1 MIPVT
6 SVKLMRDADEKAMR
20 NGKAQSELMM
30 QAARSLKAHIPAEG
44 SVAIVCGGGNNG
56 GDGLALAVQL
66 AAENRQATVYM
77 TQESKT
83 DCSKHFASMLKN
95 TCISVIPFTPESSLQ
110 GFATVVD
117 CIFGTGFHGTVSGN
131 SAAAIKAVN
140 RSGAFVISADINS
153 GLNGDTG
160 IAENDCVVS
169 SVTVSMGAF
178 KTGHFLSQAKDFI
191 KKLVYADIGVYPEA
205 CAYLTEKADLKNIF
219 PPRRNFSNKS
229 DYGYTAL
236 IGGSRE
242 YSGAAKLSALA
253 LSSLKSG
260 AGVCRLALP
269 ESLVPAAAPYML
281 ESTLFP
287 VPDKNGAMLYNEKN
301 MNSLLKGVR
310 SVAVGMG
317 MGQKGDNDKILRHI
331 LKQQNLIVTVDAD
344 ALNTIARTPD
354 IMKTRKAETVFTPHL
369 GEFSRLTGRSVNEIL
384 SDPLFV
390 AANYAAQTKVTLLL
404 KGTTTIVTDGKE
416 TYLINTG
423 TPAMSTGGSGDVLSG
438 VAAGILGN
446 STLKGSTALKI
457 AAAAWICGK
466 AGEYA
471 AAELGE
477 NSALPS
483 DTIRYIPDVIHAAL
497 GR

>member
-1 MIPVT
+1 
-6 SVKLMRDADEKAMR
+6 MREADEKAMQ
-20 NGKAQSELMM
+20 NGKAQSELMTE
-30 QAARSLKAHIPAEG
+30 AARSLKAHIPAEG

-83 DCSKHFASMLKN
+83 DCAKHFASILESGG
-95 TCISVIPFTPESSLQ
+95 TAVLPFTSESSLQ
-110 GFATVVD
+110 GYATVAD
-117 CIFGTGFHGTVSGN
+117 CIFGTGFHGPVSGN
-131 SAAAIKAVN
+131 AAAAIRAIN
-140 RSGAFVISADINS
+140 RSGAYVVSADINS

-160 IAENDCVVS
+160 IAEGECVVS
-169 SVTVSMGAF
+169 SVTVSMGTF

-205 CAYLTEKADLKNIF
+205 CAYLTEEADLKNVF

-253 LSSLKSG
+253 MSSLKSG

-287 VPDKNGAMLYNEKN
+287 VPDKNGAMLYDEEN

-344 ALNTIARTPD
+344 ALNTIARDPE
-354 IMKTRKAETVFTPHL
+354 ILNGRKAEAVFTPHP
-369 GEFSRLTGRSVNEIL
+369 GEFSRLTGRSVKEIL
-384 SDPLFV
+384 SDPLS
-390 AANYAAQTKVTLLL
+390 AAVNYAAQTKITLLL

-423 TPAMSTGGSGDVLSG
+423 SPAMATGGSGDVLSG
-438 VAAGILGN
+438 VIAGILGN
-446 STLKGSTALKI
+446 STLKGSTALKT

-466 AGEYA
+466 AGERA
-471 AAELGE
+471 AKEKGE

-483 DTIRYIPDVIHAAL
+483 DTVRHIPEVIHAAL

>member
-6 SVKLMRDADEKAMR
+6 SVKLMREADEKAMQ

-44 SVAIVCGGGNNG
+44 SVAIVCGSGNNG

-384 SDPLFV
+384 SDPLS
-390 AANYAAQTKVTLLL
+390 AAVNYAAQTKVTLLL

-466 AGEYA
+466 AGERA

-483 DTIRYIPDVIHAAL
+483 DTVRHIPDVIHAAL

>member
-1 MIPVT
+1 M
-6 SVKLMRDADEKAMR
+6 
-20 NGKAQSELMM
+20 
-30 QAARSLKAHIPAEG
+30 
-44 SVAIVCGGGNNG
+44 
-56 GDGLALAVQL
+56 
-66 AAENRQATVYM
+66 
-77 TQESKT
+77 
-83 DCSKHFASMLKN
+83 
-95 TCISVIPFTPESSLQ
+95 FTP
-110 GFATVVD
+110 
-117 CIFGTGFHGTVSGN
+117 ISG
-131 SAAAIKAVN
+131 I
-140 RSGAFVISADINS
+140 
-153 GLNGDTG
+153 
-160 IAENDCVVS
+160 
-169 SVTVSMGAF
+169 
-178 KTGHFLSQAKDFI
+178 
-191 KKLVYADIGVYPEA
+191 PEA

-384 SDPLFV
+384 SDPLS
-390 AANYAAQTKVTLLL
+390 AAVNYAAQTKVTLLL

-483 DTIRYIPDVIHAAL
+483 DTVRHIPDVIHAAL